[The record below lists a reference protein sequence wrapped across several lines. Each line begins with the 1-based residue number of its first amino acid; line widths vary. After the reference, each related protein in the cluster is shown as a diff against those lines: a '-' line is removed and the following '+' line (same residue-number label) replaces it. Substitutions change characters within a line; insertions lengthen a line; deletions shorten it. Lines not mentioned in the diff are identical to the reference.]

1 MDPGQ
6 SVTLKRFD
14 GYWGDKP
21 EVENATYVWRNE
33 SAVRAAMVKT
43 GEADIAASIGVK
55 MPMIQKWISVI
66 LTQKL
71 LDLGLIDKSSSKRH

>member
-6 SVTLKRFD
+6 SVTLKEFD

-43 GEADIAASIGVK
+43 GEADIAASIGVQDANDPK
-55 MPMIQKWISVI
+55 MDFSYFN
-66 LTQKL
+66 
-71 LDLGLIDKSSSKRH
+71 